1 MKGIERFNKELCAMS
16 YGWYDRKGKLHLGLK
31 DGDFVKEYRMQ
42 YPDEVKKHK
51 NGVCWDLCELE
62 REYFKKRDIPFMTVF
77 AVNKY
82 MKNKPN
88 HTFTIFKKNGKV
100 YWFEASWDLMKGVRE
115 YNTIEELFA
124 DFRKN
129 FTYFV
134 KGKPYVLEDV
144 VFYRYKKPVSRISCN
159 VFYIYCMFFGK
170 KIRKD
175 KKRLYS

>member
-1 MKGIERFNKELCAMS
+1 M
-16 YGWYDRKGKLHLGLK
+16 LG
-31 DGDFVKEYRMQ
+31 
-42 YPDEVKKHK
+42 
-51 NGVCWDLCELE
+51 
-62 REYFKKRDIPFMTVF
+62 
-77 AVNKY
+77 
-82 MKNKPN
+82 
-88 HTFTIFKKNGKV
+88 
-100 YWFEASWDLMKGVRE
+100 E